1 MREKILRSDQGR
13 IIEQTKFTYSLQEKL
28 WKNKSNGKSGKNKQV
43 EAFKVLKPVER
54 QQRPKSINNFI
65 YNFQQ
70 VSTIRSFGDDICEC
84 KIQ

>member
-28 WKNKSNGKSGKNKQV
+28 WKNKSNGKSGENKQV

-54 QQRPKSINNFI
+54 QQRPKLIN
-65 YNFQQ
+65 
-70 VSTIRSFGDDICEC
+70 
-84 KIQ
+84 K